1 MRRTV
6 LFLLVAL
13 VTLALQAQQVQN
25 PAFDKEL
32 KKLLDLNTNIVSVD
46 EIADH
51 YDDYIFLDARE
62 PKEYLISHI
71 PNAINIGFRKWDK
84 TLLDEI
90 SKDSKIIVY
99 CSVGYRSEKITEKIR
114 SLGYNNA
121 ANLYGSIFE
130 WANCNLPLED
140 SESKTT
146 MALHTYN
153 RKWSQWVTNSA
164 INIQY

>member
-1 MRRTV
+1 MRSTI
-6 LFLLVAL
+6 LFLLIAL
-13 VTLALQAQQVQN
+13 VSLTLQAQQVQN

-32 KKLLDLNTNIVSVD
+32 KEILDLNTKIVSVD
-46 EIADH
+46 EIADN

-62 PKEYLISHI
+62 PNEYLISHI

-84 TLLDEI
+84 TLLNEI

-99 CSVGYRSEKITEKIR
+99 CSVGYRSEKITEKIQ
-114 SLGYNNA
+114 SLGYSSV

-146 MALHTYN
+146 MELHTYN
-153 RKWSQWVTNSA
+153 RKWSQWVTNPA
-164 INIQY
+164 IKIQY